1 MVQGLS
7 SVTEDREAAARALK
21 LRLLGNIRLISE
33 LFKQKALSD
42 KIVHAC
48 VQTLMGDGK
57 SIPNDDNVEV
67 GSRSAPQLLESCRQ
81 S

>member
-1 MVQGLS
+1 MMPVPCFQGLS
-7 SVTEDREAAARALK
+7 SMTENREAAARKLK

-48 VQTLMGDGK
+48 VQTLIGDSKGL
-57 SIPNDDNVEV
+57 PNEDNVEV
-67 GSRSAPQLLESCRQ
+67 SYQK
-81 S
+81 

>member
-1 MVQGLS
+1 M
-7 SVTEDREAAARALK
+7 TENREAAARKLK

-48 VQTLMGDGK
+48 VQTLIGDSKGL
-57 SIPNDDNVEV
+57 PNEDNVEV
-67 GSRSAPQLLESCRQ
+67 RN
-81 S
+81 